1 MTVAS
6 ERFEERLLGELRQV
20 VAGRT
25 APEET
30 RRHRAPR
37 RRIVIGGVGIAAAA
51 AVVGVVAI
59 GSDVTPNA
67 YAVQSH
73 ANGAVT
79 VSISRLRDASG
90 LQSSLRA
97 VGVPAVVDYA
107 PPGSPGCI
115 VPVPEG
121 AAHVIGT
128 LGVSTAGAATT
139 AANAGPGIASAVPA
153 PVAVDGD
160 GVVKITIDPSA
171 IKPGQQVYITS
182 RAGTV
187 GSIATAVTAE
197 PPSTDCVTAKAPSQ
211 G

>member
-6 ERFEERLLGELRQV
+6 ERFEDRLLGELRQV

-25 APEET
+25 APEQA
-30 RRHRAPR
+30 RRHRSPR
-37 RRIVIGGVGIAAAA
+37 RRIAIGGVGVAAAA
-51 AVVGVVAI
+51 VVVGVVAI

-73 ANGAVT
+73 PNGAVT
-79 VSISRLRDASG
+79 VSIMRLRDASG

-97 VGVPAVVDYA
+97 AGVPAVVDYA

-128 LGVSTAGAATT
+128 A
-139 AANAGPGIASAVPA
+139 
-153 PVAVDGD
+153 
-160 GVVKITIDPSA
+160 GVVE
-171 IKPGQQVYITS
+171 
-182 RAGTV
+182 AGSTPPPVRRRRVTV
-187 GSIATAVTAE
+187 S
-197 PPSTDCVTAKAPSQ
+197 
-211 G
+211 